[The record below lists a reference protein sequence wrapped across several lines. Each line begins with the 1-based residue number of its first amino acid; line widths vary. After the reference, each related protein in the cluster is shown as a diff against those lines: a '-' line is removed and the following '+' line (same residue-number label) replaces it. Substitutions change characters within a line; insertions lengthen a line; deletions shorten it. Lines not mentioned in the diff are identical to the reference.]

1 MNAARPIHRQT
12 TVELGNLPPL
22 LTSGARGLPDRRS
35 VSLRWLTG
43 TVLATIASTFL
54 MGGALY
60 AAFDGRET
68 IAEPSGTVTRSTL
81 IVPPPAD
88 EVVLKGDLPPVNEDV
103 APARQILRVSTIA
116 KDGERDIIRLKPFAK
131 VSTALVSEM
140 AEITDPI
147 PPYNPLRIFA
157 DANAGASA
165 DVAAMT
171 LYGAAIEGDMILKVT
186 DFPVNDPSLEA
197 QIPLD
202 IAQTERLVR
211 EQAAFLNGTNVKT
224 AALPPVDQSRFD
236 FGFAEPSSLDQYGVR
251 IIPENVSFV
260 PTTAADSAGS
270 VESDAFEDRRVTA
283 DTDEPLEQLLTD
295 NEATDDEAG
304 EIVLAFYHAE
314 RLRTLK
320 AGDEVH
326 IRLAPDPD
334 DEAARYRP
342 ILVSVYRDGGHLGSI
357 GLSDDDRYIAVDEPP
372 KSETAEAGP
381 VGDENSP
388 RPRLYESLYQTALRN
403 GVPPGMIDELVRVFS
418 FDLDFNTRIQ
428 PGDSFQMVYTLG
440 DNGEET
446 DDGEI
451 VFTSIT
457 LNGKERRFYRYR
469 APDDGTVDYYD
480 DSGKSAKKFLMR
492 KPMSGGT
499 FRSGFGARNHP
510 LLRVVRMH
518 TGVDWSAPRGTPI
531 MAAGDGIVTYA
542 RWKNGYGN
550 YIEIQHTN
558 GYASAYA
565 HQTGFAKGI
574 KEGVRV
580 RQGQVIGYVGTTG
593 LSTGPHL
600 HYEVHVNGTPVD
612 PLRIKLPQGR
622 TLDGEVLATFRSE
635 RDRVDT
641 LLAGDS
647 QTARATAVAGGG

>member
-1 MNAARPIHRQT
+1 MNAARPLHREE
-12 TVELGNLPPL
+12 TVELGDLPPL

-43 TVLATIASTFL
+43 TVLATFASTFL

-68 IAEPSGTVTRSTL
+68 IAEPSGTVTRTATAM
-81 IVPPPAD
+81 PAPDD
-88 EVVLKGDLPPVNEDV
+88 ERVVKGDLPVQE
-103 APARQILRVSTIA
+103 ASLEPARKILKVSTIA
-116 KDGERDIIRLKPFAK
+116 KDGEHDIIRVKPFAK
-131 VSTALVSEM
+131 VSTTLVSDM

-157 DANAGASA
+157 DANAGSSA
-165 DVAAMT
+165 DGEAT
-171 LYGAAIEGDMILKVT
+171 LYGAAIDSDMMLKVT

-197 QIPLD
+197 SIPLD
-202 IAQTERLVR
+202 IPQTERVVR
-211 EQAAFLNGTNVKT
+211 EAASFLNGTNVK
-224 AALPPVDQSRFD
+224 AASLPPIDQSRFD
-236 FGFAEPSSLDQYGVR
+236 FGFAEPSSLDQFGVR
-251 IIPENVSFV
+251 IVPENVSFV
-260 PTTAADSAGS
+260 PTTTVEPSASGNGN
-270 VESDAFEDRRVTA
+270 AFEDRRINVEA
-283 DTDEPLEQLLTD
+283 DEPLEQLLTD

-304 EIVLAFYHAE
+304 DIVLAFHKND
-314 RLRTLK
+314 RLREVK
-320 AGDEVH
+320 AGDEVR

-334 DEAARYRP
+334 DETARYRP
-342 ILVSVYRDGGHLGSI
+342 ILVSVYRDGGHLGSV
-357 GLSDDDRYIAVDEPP
+357 GLSDSGAYIGVDEPP
-372 KSETAEAGP
+372 QTDQVVSGGS
-381 VGDENSP
+381 GDENSP
-388 RPRLYESLYQTALRN
+388 RPRLYESLYQTALKN
-403 GVPPGMIDELVRVFS
+403 GVPPALIDELVRVFS
-418 FDLDFNTRIQ
+418 FDLDLNTRVQ

-446 DDGEI
+446 DNGEI

-457 LNGKERRFYRYR
+457 LGSKERRFYRYR

-480 DSGKSAKKFLMR
+480 DTGKSAKKFLMR

-510 LLRVVRMH
+510 LLGVVRMH

-574 KEGVRV
+574 QEGVRV

-622 TLDGEVLATFRSE
+622 TLDGNVLASFRAE
-635 RDRVDT
+635 RERVDT

-647 QTARATAVAGGG
+647 QTARATAVSGGG

>member
-1 MNAARPIHRQT
+1 MNAARPTHRDQ
-12 TVELGNLPPL
+12 TVELGELPPL
-22 LTSGARGLPDRRS
+22 LTTGARGLPDRRS

-43 TVLATIASTFL
+43 TVLATFASTFL

-68 IAEPSGTVTRSTL
+68 IAEPSGTVTRTATAM
-81 IVPPPAD
+81 PAPED
-88 EVVLKGDLPPVNEDV
+88 ERVVKGDLPVQE
-103 APARQILRVSTIA
+103 ASLEPARQILKVSTIA
-116 KDGERDIIRLKPFAK
+116 KDGEHDIIRVKPFAK
-131 VSTALVSEM
+131 VSTALVSDM
-140 AEITDPI
+140 AEISDPI

-157 DANAGASA
+157 DANAGSPA
-165 DVAAMT
+165 DDEAT
-171 LYGAAIEGDMILKVT
+171 LYGAAVETDMMLKVT
-186 DFPVNDPSLEA
+186 DFPVNDPHLEA
-197 QIPLD
+197 SIPLD
-202 IAQTERLVR
+202 IAQTERVVR
-211 EQAAFLNGTNVKT
+211 EAASFLNGTDVK
-224 AALPPVDQSRFD
+224 AASLPPVDQSRFD
-236 FGFAEPSSLDQYGVR
+236 FGFAEPSSLDQFGVR

-260 PTTAADSAGS
+260 PTTTAEPVAAAAGN
-270 VESDAFEDRRVTA
+270 AFEDRRIAV

-304 EIVLAFYHAE
+304 EIVLAFHKAD
-314 RLRTLK
+314 RLREVK
-320 AGDEVH
+320 VGDEVR

-342 ILVSVYRDGGHLGSI
+342 ILVSIYRDGGHLGSVGLGDDGTYI
-357 GLSDDDRYIAVDEPP
+357 GVDEPP
-372 KSETAEAGP
+372 AADEVDDAGH
-381 VGDENSP
+381 GDENSP
-388 RPRLYESLYQTALRN
+388 RPRLYESLYQTALNN
-403 GVPPGMIDELVRVFS
+403 GVPPSLIDELVRVFS
-418 FDLDFNTRIQ
+418 FDLDLNTRIQ

-457 LNGKERRFYRYR
+457 LGAKERRFYRYR
-469 APDDGTVDYYD
+469 APDDGSVDYYD

-510 LLRVVRMH
+510 LLGVVRMH

-531 MAAGDGIVTYA
+531 MSAGDGIVTYA

-558 GYASAYA
+558 GYATAYA
-565 HQTGFAKGI
+565 HQNGFAKGI

-593 LSTGPHL
+593 LSTGAHL

-622 TLDGEVLATFRSE
+622 TLDGEVLASFRAE
-635 RDRVDT
+635 RERVDT

-647 QTARATAVAGGG
+647 QTARATAVSNGG